1 MGMAVLFPSIIYAQT
16 IQGDLPDSVIKK
28 LECKKLWSI
37 IDGSREK
44 FKKVRGARK
53 PYKYT
58 EVYAAKTFPK
68 GVKQAEIVVEGR
80 VSKYTATLVNSAIRM
95 EAAQAYTK
103 FLPQIEIC
111 LEGWIFETELEDE
124 NQIYRFKAYEKEDMQ
139 TGVTVELLFRKEK
152 KKYIVELMIQP

>member
-1 MGMAVLFPSIIYAQT
+1 MAVLFPSIIYAQT

-44 FKKVRGARK
+44 FKKIKGARK
-53 PYKYT
+53 PYKYS
-58 EVYAAKTFPK
+58 EVYAVKILPN
-68 GVKQAEIVVEGR
+68 GVKQAEIVMEGR
-80 VSKYTATLVNSAIRM
+80 VCKYAATLVNSNNRK

-139 TGVTVELLFRKEK
+139 TGVTVELLFRKGK
-152 KKYIVELMIQP
+152 KKFIVELVIQP